1 MVTQTGTYL
10 GGLRCELVHEP
21 SGARIGT
28 DAPKDNEGE
37 GALFS
42 PTDLVGA
49 ALGSCIATTIA
60 IVARRRGFDVA
71 PMSWRVEKEMTT
83 SGPRRIARLGVT
95 LRLPAALTPEQRQIA
110 ERAAHSCPVH
120 ASLHPDVQAPV
131 TFLYE

>member
-1 MVTQTGTYL
+1 MVTQSGRYV
-10 GGLRCELVHEP
+10 GSLRCEVVHDP

-49 ALGSCIATTIA
+49 ALGTCVATTIA

-71 PMSWRVEKEMTT
+71 AMRWKVEKEMTT
-83 SGPRRIARLGVT
+83 SAPRRIARLGVT
-95 LRLPAALTPEQRQIA
+95 LWLPASLTAEQRQVA
-110 ERAAHSCPVH
+110 ERAAHACPVH
-120 ASLHPDVQAPV
+120 ASLHPDVEAPIDFV
-131 TFLYE
+131 YE